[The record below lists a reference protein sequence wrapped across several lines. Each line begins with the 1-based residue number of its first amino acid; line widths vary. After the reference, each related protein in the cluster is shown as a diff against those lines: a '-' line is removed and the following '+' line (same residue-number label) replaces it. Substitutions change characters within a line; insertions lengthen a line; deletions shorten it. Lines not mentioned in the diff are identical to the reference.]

1 ALIASGNPPPDSR
14 GRPVAGGAD
23 DDQDH
28 RMSTAPTIP
37 FSPVSPEA
45 PGARPGA
52 KATPRDWL
60 RRAVGDAAY
69 LTLGL
74 ATGTAFFS
82 IAITL
87 GALSIGL
94 LVLVIGIPVAMVSS
108 EILRWCAE
116 AER

>member
-1 ALIASGNPPPDSR
+1 
-14 GRPVAGGAD
+14 
-23 DDQDH
+23 
-28 RMSTAPTIP
+28 
-37 FSPVSPEA
+37 
-45 PGARPGA
+45 RPGA

-87 GALSIGL
+87 GSLSIGL

-116 AER
+116 AERWRARIVDARPIRGVYRPGGPTALDTVRTFATDSRRW